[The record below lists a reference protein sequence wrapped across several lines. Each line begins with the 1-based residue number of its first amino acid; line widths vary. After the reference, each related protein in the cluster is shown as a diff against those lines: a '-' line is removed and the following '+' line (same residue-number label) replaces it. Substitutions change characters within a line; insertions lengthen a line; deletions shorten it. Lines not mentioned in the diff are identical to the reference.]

1 MSCGWLLN
9 PEGPWASGGSWAE
22 LGLAG
27 VVAESVFLNIMLAGW
42 WVGPVPE
49 MACFGFWGVSG
60 LVLTH
65 WGAGLDPR
73 VAG

>member
-1 MSCGWLLN
+1 MSCGWLQN
-9 PEGPWASGGSWAE
+9 PEGPGASGGSWAE

-49 MACFGFWGVSG
+49 MACFGF
-60 LVLTH
+60 
-65 WGAGLDPR
+65 
-73 VAG
+73 